1 MTDTPRTTDTAS
13 YSSSFSGSDNGDHA
27 GVGLSDPTVGK
38 GRRAMLDLV
47 NKLHSTGPSDLP
59 QIAVIGS
66 QSAGKSSLIESISG
80 VTLPRAAGT
89 CTRVALRF
97 TVDEN
102 GQALGQARI
111 VSFGD
116 IIYDKAEVEDRLR
129 RAQRAILNPRMR
141 SDHFLTRESDE
152 EKEPEG
158 QLTFSSNCVE
168 LRISGP
174 EVADLSFCDLPGLI
188 ASVGRSGNS
197 NDIALVENLVKSYI
211 KKPSCVILLTVAC
224 ETDFEN
230 QGAHR
235 LAKENDPD
243 GKRTV
248 GVLTKPDRIPSGE
261 EHHWISFIKNE
272 KEPLEHNWFSVKQ
285 PSSHELKQGI
295 TWAEARQSE
304 NNFFSSTPP
313 WSEMD
318 AMYQK
323 YLRTTN
329 LIKRLSDILSDLVAK
344 RLPEIH
350 DEIEAALRGVSEMLE
365 QLPPPPS
372 ADPRADIMRLVHAFT
387 KAVAVEV
394 AGVPDPD
401 GLHQKLRPAQDTFR
415 RAIRGSA
422 PAFRP
427 YERRFADE
435 RSFSAPG
442 FLENEDEPMEEDEE
456 GKEIFIDEL
465 PGNFPWVVKQAY
477 VTRFTKHWNAP
488 AYALCDAVYRDLAVR
503 VRHLTH
509 EHFGT
514 FGQGLL
520 EQRVRL
526 LVQELVKT
534 CLESTKHKIDWLTD
548 LERQAFTLNTHYLAD
563 YRDKFL
569 AHYKGARQAGEHGDF
584 IDRIR
589 RYVPAGEGEDA
600 ISKIL
605 SGLVELGVAGVK
617 PEDIPKLLPP
627 DEMEPAIEI
636 MADVRAYFQVAYK
649 RFVDNIPL
657 AIDQELVYGIERDM
671 YSALMAGLHV
681 NGPDGD
687 HLCREYAQES
697 PQAASKREELE
708 KKLERLSGASEELL
722 NLGRS

>member
-1 MTDTPRTTDTAS
+1 
-13 YSSSFSGSDNGDHA
+13 
-27 GVGLSDPTVGK
+27 
-38 GRRAMLDLV
+38 
-47 NKLHSTGPSDLP
+47 SDLP

-89 CTRVALRF
+89 CTRCPTECRLARADGRWKCYVALRF

-102 GQALGQARI
+102 GQALGQART
-111 VSFGD
+111 VAFGD
-116 IIYDKAEVEDRLR
+116 VIHDKADVEDRLR

-141 SDHFLTRESDE
+141 PDHFLTKESDE
-152 EKEPEG
+152 TSDPEG

-188 ASVGRSGNS
+188 ASVGRAGNS

-235 LAKENDPD
+235 LAKEFDPD

-248 GVLTKPDRIPSGE
+248 GVLTKPDRIPNGE
-261 EHHWISFIKNE
+261 EHHWIAFIKNE

-304 NNFFSSTPP
+304 NNFFSSTAP

-318 AMYQK
+318 SMYQK

-350 DEIEAALRGVSEMLE
+350 DEIEASLRGVSEMLE

-387 KAVAVEV
+387 KAVSVQV

-401 GLHQKLRPAQDTFR
+401 GLHQQLRPAQDVFR

-427 YERRFADE
+427 YERRFAED
-435 RSFSAPG
+435 RTCTSPA
-442 FLENEDEPMEEDEE
+442 FLEHEDGDDDFEEYQ
-456 GKEIFIDEL
+456 EIFIDEL

-488 AYALCDAVYRDLAVR
+488 AYTLCDTVYR
-503 VRHLTH
+503 
-509 EHFGT
+509 
-514 FGQGLL
+514 
-520 EQRVRL
+520 
-526 LVQELVKT
+526 
-534 CLESTKHKIDWLTD
+534 
-548 LERQAFTLNTHYLAD
+548 
-563 YRDKFL
+563 
-569 AHYKGARQAGEHGDF
+569 
-584 IDRIR
+584 
-589 RYVPAGEGEDA
+589 
-600 ISKIL
+600 
-605 SGLVELGVAGVK
+605 
-617 PEDIPKLLPP
+617 
-627 DEMEPAIEI
+627 
-636 MADVRAYFQVAYK
+636 
-649 RFVDNIPL
+649 
-657 AIDQELVYGIERDM
+657 
-671 YSALMAGLHV
+671 
-681 NGPDGD
+681 
-687 HLCREYAQES
+687 
-697 PQAASKREELE
+697 
-708 KKLERLSGASEELL
+708 
-722 NLGRS
+722 

>member
-1 MTDTPRTTDTAS
+1 
-13 YSSSFSGSDNGDHA
+13 
-27 GVGLSDPTVGK
+27 
-38 GRRAMLDLV
+38 MLDLV
-47 NKLHSTGPSDLP
+47 NKLHSTGVQMDIDLP

-89 CTRVALRF
+89 CTRCPTECRLARADGRWRCSVALRF

-102 GQALGQARI
+102 GQALGQART
-111 VSFGD
+111 VAFGD
-116 IIYDKAEVEDRLR
+116 VIYDKVDVEDRLR
-129 RAQRAILNPRMR
+129 RAQRAILNPRR
-141 SDHFLTRESDE
+141 RPDYFLSTESDE
-152 EKEPEG
+152 VEEPEG

-235 LAKENDPD
+235 LAKEFDPH

-248 GVLTKPDRIPSGE
+248 GVLTKPDRIPDGE
-261 EHHWISFIKNE
+261 EIHWISFIKNE
-272 KEPLEHNWFSVKQ
+272 KEPLEHGWFSVKQ
-285 PSSHELKQGI
+285 PSSNELKRGI
-295 TWAEARQSE
+295 TWTEARQSE

-313 WSEMD
+313 WSEME

-323 YLRTTN
+323 YLRTSN

-350 DEIEAALRGVSEMLE
+350 EEIEAALCGVSDALA

-372 ADPRADIMRLVHAFT
+372 SDPRADIMRLVHAFT
-387 KAVAVEV
+387 KAVAVQV
-394 AGVPDPD
+394 SGIPDAN
-401 GLHQKLRPAQDTFR
+401 GLHQKLRPSQDTFR

-427 YERRFADE
+427 YERRLADK
-435 RSFSAPG
+435 RTCSAPA
-442 FLENEDEPMEEDEE
+442 FLEHEDGPMDEDAPEDS
-456 GKEIFIDEL
+456 EIFIDEVYEAALQARTREL

-477 VTRFTKHWNAP
+477 VTRFTKHWSTP
-488 AYALCDAVYRDLAVR
+488 AYALCDVVYRDLAQRMRTLV
-503 VRHLTH
+503 H
-509 EHFGT
+509 EHFGP

-526 LVQELVKT
+526 LVQDLVKA
-534 CLESTKHKIDWLTD
+534 CFENTKKKIDWLVQ

-569 AHYKGARQAGEHGDF
+569 AHYKGARQAGEHGDLVE
-584 IDRIR
+584 RIR
-589 RYVPAGEGEDA
+589 RYIPGGPPDVFAGAPEDA
-600 ISKIL
+600 ISKVL
-605 SGLVELGVAGVK
+605 SGLVELGMPGIK
-617 PEDIPKLLPP
+617 PEDIPKLLPA
-627 DEMEPAIEI
+627 DELEPALEI

-649 RFVDNIPL
+649 RFTDNIPL
-657 AIDQELVYGIERDM
+657 AIDDELVCGVDRDV
-671 YSALMAGLHV
+671 YVALMNGL
-681 NGPDGD
+681 NISGSGGD

-697 PQAASKREELE
+697 SQAASKREELE